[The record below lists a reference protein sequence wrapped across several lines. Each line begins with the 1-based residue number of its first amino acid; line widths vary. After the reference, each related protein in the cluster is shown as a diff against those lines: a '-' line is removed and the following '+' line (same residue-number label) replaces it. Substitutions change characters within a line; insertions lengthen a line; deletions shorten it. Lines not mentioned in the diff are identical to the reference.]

1 MEQGRLKPFSEAM
14 SDLLG
19 TDRDKIL
26 EIFKYR
32 CVNCESVRT
41 HIVHEIVPRS
51 HGKKSL
57 EPKNRVPLC
66 PTCHDWAHRNTT
78 ESTPYLIE
86 KRKKV
91 LEKLG
96 YEDD

>member
-1 MEQGRLKPFSEAM
+1 MKSFSQEFSSLDE
-14 SDLLG
+14 SDH
-19 TDRDKIL
+19 DRIL
-26 EIFKYR
+26 EIFKRR
-32 CVNCESVRT
+32 CVWCGDIT
-41 HIVHEIVPRS
+41 YIVHEIIPRS

-57 EPKNRVPLC
+57 DPKNRVPLC
-66 PTCHDWAHRNTT
+66 PRCHYLAHRNTT

>member
-1 MEQGRLKPFSEAM
+1 MEQGKLKSFIQEFSNLDE
-14 SDLLG
+14 SDH
-19 TDRDKIL
+19 DRIL
-26 EIFKYR
+26 EIFKSR
-32 CVNCESVRT
+32 CVRCGNLTR
-41 HIVHEIVPRS
+41 IVHEIVPRS

-96 YEDD
+96 YKDD